1 MDCGSHEGQV
11 AAVAMLTI
19 YICDEATQE
28 ENFVD
33 IMEGAFLLRIL
44 KSPIW
49 FSTLSTR
56 LKNSL
61 CFSRF
66 QSHLMSATM
75 SLCSRCYRSFRG

>member
-1 MDCGSHEGQV
+1 M

-61 CFSRF
+61 CFF
-66 QSHLMSATM
+66 
-75 SLCSRCYRSFRG
+75 

>member
-1 MDCGSHEGQV
+1 MDCGSHEGQM

-61 CFSRF
+61 CFF
-66 QSHLMSATM
+66 
-75 SLCSRCYRSFRG
+75 